1 VNVAPQRGKNFE
13 ALCYNRSPSRRI
25 DPVPCASRPGV
36 RKDKFERRR
45 STMTERLD
53 LLKIAQEEQ
62 TGDLFKYLDSI
73 YKRSKI
79 QPRGVSDAVIWEGG
93 NPSGNVKAVAHA
105 LTDAFALNGTLMA
118 LDVLGLPFLGV
129 PMMAQYR
136 HDTKLKPLEWFGKL
150 DYTAIKWSTA
160 GDALVNE
167 NGKKVVVMGKSA
179 NAPLRTAAGVY
190 CNVRPY
196 GTITSVRFMPG
207 LPYSQDGKKFRVD
220 KDTGNIHS
228 EMNTP
233 GVRMAYAVR
242 LFLKMVHET
251 GEIGRVATKPTQAQ
265 EDAVNAGIL
274 RWLIQGTKFKLNR
287 RYAVDAYAEH
297 KANVDGIV
305 ALLPKDFKAGME
317 NWDGE
322 INEHISD
329 TNFGILLHDMYQ
341 QRKAIVYATDLD
353 GDRLTDLMA
362 DAPDVLRGWGQMVLD
377 HVKASTDMKKV
388 WKEMGFTMTNGKDMT
403 SVMYRMEGEPIFEQT
418 LGSADAM
425 LLRLLAGD
433 ETVGGTKQPYDP
445 RIHFVLIN
453 EAYKAANPG
462 NERLSGW
469 LDMQLETFDKIYGS
483 TRPRYIEGYNK
494 LKEAIKP
501 WGK

>member
-1 VNVAPQRGKNFE
+1 
-13 ALCYNRSPSRRI
+13 
-25 DPVPCASRPGV
+25 
-36 RKDKFERRR
+36 
-45 STMTERLD
+45 MTQRLD

-62 TGDLFKYLDSI
+62 SGDLFKLLDSI

-79 QPRGVSDAVIWEGG
+79 QPRGISNAVIWEGG
-93 NPSGNVKAVAHA
+93 NWTGNVNPVLHSF
-105 LTDAFALNGTLMA
+105 TDMFALNGTIMA
-118 LDVLGLPFLGV
+118 ADVLGLPFVAV

-136 HDTKLKPLEWFGKL
+136 HDTKLAPLDWFGKL

-160 GDALVNE
+160 GDFMVNE
-167 NGKKVVVMGKSA
+167 NGKKVVVAGKSG

-207 LPYSQDGKKFRVD
+207 LPYSQDRKKFRVD
-220 KDTGNIHS
+220 RDTGNIHS

-233 GVRMAYAVR
+233 GVRMAYAAR

-251 GEIGRVATKPTQAQ
+251 GQMGRVATKPTQAQ
-265 EDAVNAGIL
+265 EDAVNAGIF
-274 RWLIQGTKFKLNR
+274 RWLLQGTKFKLGR
-287 RYAVDAYAEH
+287 RYSVDAYEEH
-297 KANVDGIV
+297 RANVDAIV

-317 NWDGE
+317 NWTGE

-329 TNFGILLHDMYQ
+329 TNFGLLLHDMIRH
-341 QRKAIVYATDLD
+341 RKVIVYASDLD

-362 DAPDVLRGWGQMVLD
+362 DAPEVLRNWGQFVLD
-377 HVKASTDMKKV
+377 HVKAGKDMGKV
-388 WKEMGFTMTNGKDMT
+388 WNEMGFTMKSGRDMT
-403 SVMYRMEGEPIFEQT
+403 SIMYRMEGQPIFEQT

-433 ETVGGTKQPYDP
+433 ETVGGEKQPYDP

-453 EAYKAANPG
+453 DAYKAANPC
-462 NERLSGW
+462 NTELARW
-469 LDMQLETFDKIYGS
+469 LDAQLETFDKIYGAK
-483 TRPRYIEGYNK
+483 RPRYLEGYEK
-494 LKEAIKP
+494 LKAAIKP
-501 WGK
+501 WGTR

>member
-1 VNVAPQRGKNFE
+1 
-13 ALCYNRSPSRRI
+13 
-25 DPVPCASRPGV
+25 
-36 RKDKFERRR
+36 
-45 STMTERLD
+45 MTERLD
-53 LLKIAQEEQ
+53 LLKIAREEQ
-62 TGDLFKYLDSI
+62 SGDLFKLLDNI
-73 YKRSKI
+73 YKRSNI
-79 QPRGVSDAVIWEGG
+79 QPRGISDAIVWEGG
-93 NPSGNVKAVAHA
+93 SRQGNVKPVAHA
-105 LTDAFALNGTLMA
+105 LTDMFGLNGTLMA

-129 PMMAQYR
+129 PMMAQFR
-136 HDTKLKPLEWFGKL
+136 HDTRLKSLDGFGRLE
-150 DYTAIKWSTA
+150 YTAIKWSTA
-160 GDALVNE
+160 GDFMVNE
-167 NGKKVVVMGKSA
+167 NGRKVVVYGKSA

-207 LPYSQDGKKFRVD
+207 LPYSQDGKKFQVD
-220 KDTGNIHS
+220 PATGNIHS

-251 GEIGRVATKPTQAQ
+251 GHIGRVATKPTQAQ
-265 EDAVNAGIL
+265 EDAVNAGVL
-274 RWLIQGTKFKLNR
+274 RWLLQGTKFELKR
-287 RYAVDAYAEH
+287 RYTVDAYAEH
-297 KANVDGIV
+297 KANVDAIV
-305 ALLPKDFKAGME
+305 ALLPKDFKASME
-317 NWDGE
+317 NWGGE
-322 INEHISD
+322 IHEHISD

-377 HVKASTDMKKV
+377 HVKTGSDMKKV
-388 WKEMGFTMTNGKDMT
+388 WRDMGFTMTNGKDMT

-433 ETVGGTKQPYDP
+433 ETVGGEKQPYDP

-462 NERLSGW
+462 NQELARW
-469 LDMQLETFDKIYGS
+469 LDAQLETFDKIYDGK
-483 TRPRYIEGYNK
+483 RPRYIEGYES
-494 LKEAIKP
+494 LKKAIKP

>member
-1 VNVAPQRGKNFE
+1 
-13 ALCYNRSPSRRI
+13 
-25 DPVPCASRPGV
+25 
-36 RKDKFERRR
+36 
-45 STMTERLD
+45 MTERLD
-53 LLKIAQEEQ
+53 LLKIAREEQ
-62 TGDLFKYLDSI
+62 SGNLFKLLDSI
-73 YKRSKI
+73 YQRSKV
-79 QPRGVSDAVIWEGG
+79 QPRGISDAIIWEGG
-93 NPSGNVKAVAHA
+93 NQHGNVKPVAHSF
-105 LTDAFALNGTLMA
+105 TDMFALNGTLMA

-129 PMMAQYR
+129 PMMAQFR
-136 HDTKLKPLEWFGKL
+136 HDTKLVSLEWFGKL
-150 DYTAIKWSTA
+150 EYTAIKWSTA
-160 GDALVNE
+160 GDFLVNE

-179 NAPLRTAAGVY
+179 NAPLRTKAGVY

-207 LPYSQDGKKFRVD
+207 LPYSQDSKKFQVD
-220 KDTGNIHS
+220 RDTGNIHS

-251 GEIGRVATKPTQAQ
+251 RQIGRVATKPTQAQ

-274 RWLIQGTKFKLNR
+274 RWLLQGTKFELKR

-297 KANVDGIV
+297 KANVDAIV

-317 NWDGE
+317 NWGGE
-322 INEHISD
+322 IHEHISD
-329 TNFGILLHDMYQ
+329 TNFGLLLHDMIR

-362 DAPDVLRGWGQMVLD
+362 DAPEVLRNWGQIVLD
-377 HVKASTDMKKV
+377 HVKAGADMKKV
-388 WKEMGFTMTNGKDMT
+388 WNDMGFTMKSGHDMT
-403 SVMYRMEGEPIFEQT
+403 SVMYRMQGEPIFEQT

-433 ETVGGTKQPYDP
+433 ETVGGEKQPYDP

-462 NERLSGW
+462 NKELTRW
-469 LDMQLETFDKIYGS
+469 LDAQLGTFDRIYSGK
-483 TRPRYIEGYNK
+483 RPRYIEGYNR

>member
-1 VNVAPQRGKNFE
+1 MT
-13 ALCYNRSPSRRI
+13 
-25 DPVPCASRPGV
+25 
-36 RKDKFERRR
+36 DK
-45 STMTERLD
+45 LD

-62 TGDLFKYLDSI
+62 SGDVFKYLDGVL
-73 YKRSKI
+73 KRSKV
-79 QPRGVSDAVIWEGG
+79 QPRGISDAVIWEGG
-93 NPSGNVKAVAHA
+93 NTAGGVKPVAHA
-105 LTDAFALNGTLMA
+105 LTDMFALNGTLMA

-136 HDTKLKPLEWFGKL
+136 HDTKLKSLEWFGKL
-150 DYTAIKWSTA
+150 DATCIKWSTA
-160 GDALVNE
+160 GDAMVND
-167 NGKKVVVMGKSA
+167 NGRKVVVMGKSA

-196 GTITSVRFMPG
+196 GTITNVRFMPG
-207 LPYSQDGKKFRVD
+207 LPYSQDGKKFNVD
-220 KDTGNIHS
+220 KSTGNIHS

-242 LFLKMVHET
+242 LFLQLVNET
-251 GEIGRVATKPTQAQ
+251 GYVGRVATKPTQAQ
-265 EDAVNAGIL
+265 EDAVNAGIV
-274 RWLIQGTKFKLNR
+274 RWLLQGTKFKLNR
-287 RYAVDAYAEH
+287 QYAVDAYAEH
-297 KANVDGIV
+297 KANVDAIV

-317 NWDGE
+317 SWKGE

-341 QRKAIVYATDLD
+341 QRNAIVYSTDLD

-362 DAPDVLRGWGQMVLD
+362 DAPDVLRGWGQKILD
-377 HVKASTDMKKV
+377 HVKAGTDMNKL
-388 WKEMGFTMTNGKDMT
+388 WKDMGFTMTNGKDMT

-462 NERLSGW
+462 NERLAGW
-469 LDMQLETFDKIYGS
+469 LDTQLEAFDKIYGN
-483 TRPRYIEGYNK
+483 TRPRYIEGYSK
-494 LKEAIKP
+494 LKESIRP
-501 WGK
+501 WGR

>member
-1 VNVAPQRGKNFE
+1 
-13 ALCYNRSPSRRI
+13 
-25 DPVPCASRPGV
+25 
-36 RKDKFERRR
+36 
-45 STMTERLD
+45 MTERLD

-62 TGDLFKYLDSI
+62 SGDLFKLLDSI
-73 YKRSKI
+73 YKRSKN
-79 QPRGVSDAVIWEGG
+79 QPRGISDAIIWEGG
-93 NPSGNVKAVAHA
+93 NQHGNVKPVAHSF
-105 LTDAFALNGTLMA
+105 TDMFALNGTLMA

-129 PMMAQYR
+129 PMMAQFR
-136 HDTKLKPLEWFGKL
+136 HDTRLASLEWFGKL
-150 DYTAIKWSTA
+150 EYTAIKWSTA
-160 GDALVNE
+160 GDFMVNQD
-167 NGKKVVVMGKSA
+167 GKKVVVFGKSA

-220 KDTGNIHS
+220 RDTGNIHS

-251 GEIGRVATKPTQAQ
+251 KQIGRVATKPTQAQ
-265 EDAVNAGIL
+265 EDAVNAGIV
-274 RWLIQGTKFKLNR
+274 RWLLQGTKFEIKR

-297 KANVDGIV
+297 RANVDAIV

-317 NWDGE
+317 NWSGE

-329 TNFGILLHDMYQ
+329 TNFGLLLHDMIR

-362 DAPDVLRGWGQMVLD
+362 DAPEVLRNWGQIVLD
-377 HVKASTDMKKV
+377 HAKTGADMRKV
-388 WKEMGFTMTNGKDMT
+388 WSEMGFTMKSGHDMT
-403 SVMYRMEGEPIFEQT
+403 SVMYRMQGEPIFEQT

-433 ETVGGTKQPYDP
+433 ETVGGEKQPYDP

-462 NERLSGW
+462 NKELARW
-469 LDMQLETFDKIYGS
+469 LDAQLATFDKIYGS
-483 TRPRYIEGYNK
+483 KRPRYIEGYNK

>member
-1 VNVAPQRGKNFE
+1 
-13 ALCYNRSPSRRI
+13 
-25 DPVPCASRPGV
+25 
-36 RKDKFERRR
+36 
-45 STMTERLD
+45 MTERLD

-62 TGDLFKYLDSI
+62 SGNLFKLLDSI

-79 QPRGVSDAVIWEGG
+79 QPRGISDAIIWEGG
-93 NPSGNVKAVAHA
+93 NQHGNVKPVAHA
-105 LTDAFALNGTLMA
+105 LTDMFALNGTLMA

-129 PMMAQYR
+129 PMMAQFR
-136 HDTKLKPLEWFGKL
+136 HDTRLASLEWFGKL
-150 DYTAIKWSTA
+150 EYTAIKWSTA
-160 GDALVNE
+160 GDFMVNE
-167 NGKKVVVMGKSA
+167 NGKKVVVFGKSA

-220 KDTGNIHS
+220 RDTGNIHS

-251 GEIGRVATKPTQAQ
+251 GQIGRVATKPTQAQ
-265 EDAVNAGIL
+265 EDAVNAGIV
-274 RWLIQGTKFKLNR
+274 RWLLQGTKFELKR

-297 KANVDGIV
+297 KANVDAIV

-317 NWDGE
+317 NWGGE

-377 HVKASTDMKKV
+377 HVKAGADMNKV
-388 WKEMGFTMTNGKDMT
+388 WKRHGLHHDERQGHDERHVPHAGRADLRTDAGFC
-403 SVMYRMEGEPIFEQT
+403 RR
-418 LGSADAM
+418 DAPAP
-425 LLRLLAGD
+425 AGR
-433 ETVGGTKQPYDP
+433 G
-445 RIHFVLIN
+445 
-453 EAYKAANPG
+453 
-462 NERLSGW
+462 
-469 LDMQLETFDKIYGS
+469 
-483 TRPRYIEGYNK
+483 
-494 LKEAIKP
+494 
-501 WGK
+501 

>member
-1 VNVAPQRGKNFE
+1 
-13 ALCYNRSPSRRI
+13 
-25 DPVPCASRPGV
+25 
-36 RKDKFERRR
+36 
-45 STMTERLD
+45 MTQQLD
-53 LLKIAQEEQ
+53 LLKIAQEEEH
-62 TGDLFKYLDSI
+62 GDLFKLLDSI
-73 YKRSKI
+73 YKRSSV
-79 QPRGVSDAVIWEGG
+79 QPRGITDAIIWEGG
-93 NPSGNVKAVAHA
+93 NQAGGVKPVAHA
-105 LTDAFALNGTLMA
+105 FTDKFALNGTLMA

-129 PMMAQYR
+129 PMMAQFR
-136 HDTKLKPLEWFGKL
+136 HDTRLKSLEWFGKL
-150 DYTAIKWSTA
+150 EYTAIKWSTA

-167 NGKKVVVMGKSA
+167 NGKKVVVFGKSA

-196 GTITSVRFMPG
+196 GTITNIRFMPG
-207 LPYSQDGKKFRVD
+207 LPYSQDSKKFRVD
-220 KDTGNIHS
+220 RDTGNIHS

-233 GVRMAYAVR
+233 GVRMAYACR

-251 GEIGRVATKPTQAQ
+251 GHIGRVATKPTQAQ

-274 RWLIQGTKFKLNR
+274 RWLLQGTKFELKR

-297 KANVDGIV
+297 KANVDAIG

-317 NWDGE
+317 NWGGE
-322 INEHISD
+322 IHEHISD

-341 QRKAIVYATDLD
+341 QRNVVVYSSDLD

-362 DAPDVLRGWGQMVLD
+362 DAPDVLRGWGQRILD
-377 HVKASTDMKKV
+377 HVKAGVDMQKV
-388 WKEMGFTMTNGKDMT
+388 WKDMGFTMTNGKDMT

-425 LLRLLAGD
+425 LLRLLQGD

-462 NERLSGW
+462 NTELHRW
-469 LDMQLETFDKIYGS
+469 LDQQLATFDRIYSGK
-483 TRPRYIEGYNK
+483 RPRYIEGYQK
-494 LKEAIKP
+494 LKDAIRP
-501 WGK
+501 WGT